1 MNCTIIYGGFNPAW
15 DAGRLERQLV
25 NSLSETLNKSYPN
38 LKKVIAVTS
47 WHEPA
52 ELVKQ
57 INEIGP
63 DLTFLCSLTDPLGP
77 IESLA
82 DQIPGQVRLI
92 GYVDSEYFL
101 DFWAIACSKLFRKYT
116 VDKLEPVQFDN
127 LFLNYNRKPHRHRT
141 ELVKLFEESNLIDY
155 GCVTLGNSNYTVGD
169 KVEQYIAYGANDIVG
184 DVGIP
189 NDIYSLGQL
198 KIWNTSFINVV
209 SETQYE
215 YSRNV
220 FLSEK
225 TFKPII
231 GLRPFVINGSPGI
244 YRILKQAGFDCF
256 EDLFPVDLLS
266 NENFNYTWKF
276 DNHKHIVESLNNLK
290 DKNLTELYH
299 QIKPRLLYN
308 QAHFYE
314 YARNQAFNR
323 QFKI

>member
-1 MNCTIIYGGFNPAW
+1 
-15 DAGRLERQLV
+15 
-25 NSLSETLNKSYPN
+25 
-38 LKKVIAVTS
+38 
-47 WHEPA
+47 
-52 ELVKQ
+52 
-57 INEIGP
+57 
-63 DLTFLCSLTDPLGP
+63 
-77 IESLA
+77 
-82 DQIPGQVRLI
+82 
-92 GYVDSEYFL
+92 
-101 DFWAIACSKLFRKYT
+101 
-116 VDKLEPVQFDN
+116 
-127 LFLNYNRKPHRHRT
+127 
-141 ELVKLFEESNLIDY
+141 
-155 GCVTLGNSNYTVGD
+155 
-169 KVEQYIAYGANDIVG
+169 
-184 DVGIP
+184 
-189 NDIYSLGQL
+189 
-198 KIWNTSFINVV
+198 VV

>member
-155 GCVTLGNSNYTVGD
+155 G
-169 KVEQYIAYGANDIVG
+169 
-184 DVGIP
+184 
-189 NDIYSLGQL
+189 
-198 KIWNTSFINVV
+198 
-209 SETQYE
+209 
-215 YSRNV
+215 
-220 FLSEK
+220 
-225 TFKPII
+225 
-231 GLRPFVINGSPGI
+231 
-244 YRILKQAGFDCF
+244 
-256 EDLFPVDLLS
+256 
-266 NENFNYTWKF
+266 
-276 DNHKHIVESLNNLK
+276 
-290 DKNLTELYH
+290 
-299 QIKPRLLYN
+299 
-308 QAHFYE
+308 
-314 YARNQAFNR
+314 
-323 QFKI
+323 